1 MNYLAKSNRAYN
13 LLSFFLVMLI
23 LMLSVFIADSLQTI
37 NVSSIVKLLVIITIF
52 TIYFIFNEITIIG
65 LLIPFTAI
73 YLRPAKYLYYIM
85 ISILLLVFIA
95 KRIYNKNYK
104 VCLPYFYLFTLIAFF
119 GIIATYR
126 ASVLYEG
133 LHNLFTIVITPMI
146 LIFVIYNSQFSYTK
160 MIKYMRYL
168 VYVASLV
175 GFLGVIIAITNPTER
190 IGSTWETA
198 MTINAFYVFS
208 FFISL
213 GLAFREKSMIQK
225 YFFYFLSLIIL
236 FGMLFTYTRIAL
248 LSVFFGAILLAIR
261 LKEVRKFAIVVL
273 LLVMLFIPAS
283 MVERAGKNIF
293 EDSSVIIRLFAWVH
307 SFELIKQNPIFGIG
321 FDTWKNTYEYEVP
334 LYWLYAEHPHN
345 VFIKLLLELG
355 MIGMTAYFF
364 IVFNII
370 WRFYKL
376 IRKSKNIE
384 FHLSMI
390 VAIIAILF
398 SCLTDVFIVKLPI
411 AIIFWIMLAFMLK
424 MTASKDLEV
433 NYEKSPVSN
442 N

>member
-1 MNYLAKSNRAYN
+1 
-13 LLSFFLVMLI
+13 
-23 LMLSVFIADSLQTI
+23 
-37 NVSSIVKLLVIITIF
+37 
-52 TIYFIFNEITIIG
+52 
-65 LLIPFTAI
+65 
-73 YLRPAKYLYYIM
+73 
-85 ISILLLVFIA
+85 
-95 KRIYNKNYK
+95 
-104 VCLPYFYLFTLIAFF
+104 
-119 GIIATYR
+119 
-126 ASVLYEG
+126 
-133 LHNLFTIVITPMI
+133 
-146 LIFVIYNSQFSYTK
+146 
-160 MIKYMRYL
+160 MRYL

-307 SFELIKQNPIFGIG
+307 SFELIKQNPIFWDRI
-321 FDTWKNTYEYEVP
+321 
-334 LYWLYAEHPHN
+334 
-345 VFIKLLLELG
+345 
-355 MIGMTAYFF
+355 
-364 IVFNII
+364 
-370 WRFYKL
+370 
-376 IRKSKNIE
+376 
-384 FHLSMI
+384 
-390 VAIIAILF
+390 
-398 SCLTDVFIVKLPI
+398 
-411 AIIFWIMLAFMLK
+411 
-424 MTASKDLEV
+424 
-433 NYEKSPVSN
+433 
-442 N
+442 